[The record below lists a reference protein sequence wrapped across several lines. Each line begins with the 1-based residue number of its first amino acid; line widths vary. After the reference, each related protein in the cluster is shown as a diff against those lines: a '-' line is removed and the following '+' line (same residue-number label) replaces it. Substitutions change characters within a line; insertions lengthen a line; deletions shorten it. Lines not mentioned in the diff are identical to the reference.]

1 MEQPTEQT
9 KPWAELS
16 DSDKQLVI
24 EIHCMGYKTL
34 NKRAMRRVFDTG
46 QPAITFGTK
55 QGKQYCH
62 VVPADVTRMKLL
74 INPIL

>member
-1 MEQPTEQT
+1 MQPTEQT
-9 KPWAELS
+9 KPWVELS

-24 EIHCMGYKTL
+24 EIHCMGYKTK

-46 QPAITFGTK
+46 APSITFGTK
-55 QGKQYCH
+55 AGKQYCH
-62 VVPADVTRMKLL
+62 VVAADVLRMKLL

>member
-1 MEQPTEQT
+1 MQPTET
-9 KPWAELS
+9 TRPWVELT
-16 DSDKQLVI
+16 DTDKQLVI

-34 NKRAMRRVFDTG
+34 NKHAMRRVFDTG

-62 VVPADVTRMKLL
+62 VVQDDVLRMKLL
-74 INPIL
+74 INHIL

>member
-9 KPWAELS
+9 KPWAELT
-16 DSDKQLVI
+16 DTDKQLVI
-24 EIHCMGYKTL
+24 EIHCMGYQTK

-46 QPAITFGTK
+46 APRITFGTK
-55 QGKQYCH
+55 AGKQYCH
-62 VVPADVTRMKLL
+62 VVQADATRMQIL

>member
-1 MEQPTEQT
+1 MQPTET
-9 KPWAELS
+9 TRPWVELT

-34 NKRAMRRVFDTG
+34 NKRAMRIVFDTG

-62 VVPADVTRMKLL
+62 VVAADVYRVKFL
-74 INPIL
+74 INTIL